1 MKEKILLHICCGV
14 CCGQAVKKCQE
25 DGYEVVGYFYNP
37 NIRPRE
43 EYARRLQAAQQ
54 ACAAL
59 GIELVEGEYDAGQ
72 WDEAVRGLENEPE
85 GGKRCP
91 VCFRQRISRTLE
103 KAAELGIAHAAS
115 TLSIS
120 PHKDSAVINAIGLE
134 LGPKRFKPYDFKKQD
149 GFKKTSD
156 FAREHNLYR
165 QHYCGCPYP
174 RRLPTQSGN
183 CPL

>member
-14 CCGQAVKKCQE
+14 CCGQAVKKLQE

-43 EYARRLQAAQQ
+43 EYDRRLQAAQQ
-54 ACAAL
+54 ACACL
-59 GIELVEGEYDAGQ
+59 GIQLIEGEYDSGS
-72 WDEAVRGLENEPE
+72 WDEAVRGLEAEPE

-91 VCFRQRISRTLE
+91 VCFRLRISRTLE
-103 KAAELGIAHAAS
+103 KASQLGITLVAS

-120 PHKDSAVINAIGLE
+120 PHKNTAQINAIGSE
-134 LGPKRFKPYDFKKQD
+134 LGAGRFAPYDFKKQD

-156 FAREHNLYR
+156 FAREHGLYR
-165 QHYCGCPYP
+165 QHYCGC
-174 RRLPTQSGN
+174 RFSQL
-183 CPL
+183 